1 MGNNVSPACPLQ
13 CETNSK
19 LVKAEMQWTINNFG
33 FKSSCSDAGSIM
45 ESARFYSVENPLTK
59 WTLQLYPGGITI
71 KDAEDHIS
79 LFLALGSSSFGEL
92 YATQFQFTVW
102 DAANVGK
109 QLVILKGS
117 KVFQERSPNWGFK
130 KLIKRDQVVNIQSLV
145 IHCQLTYELPESIL
159 TTIEEHPSVFIDPV
173 ATHQAEVRRLAKE
186 ELLEN
191 LDI

>member
-1 MGNNVSPACPLQ
+1 
-13 CETNSK
+13 
-19 LVKAEMQWTINNFG
+19 VKAEMQWTINNFG